1 MTSLRAMVIGL
12 CMLLAAG
19 LALALTP
26 TQKLAD
32 TTARAKLEELIPRE
46 FAGWRI
52 DPMVIPLVSP
62 EVEARLRHLYTETLT
77 RTYINAKGER
87 MMLSIAYG
95 ADQRDGLQVHKPE
108 SCYPAQG
115 FKLTALNP
123 GVLDTRFGAI
133 PVYRLET
140 SKGPRWEP
148 VTYWSTVG
156 DKVVA
161 GSLQRKRAEMGYA
174 VDGKIADGLLFRV
187 SSIDRNSTEA
197 FAQQAKFTNELLEA
211 VDPAARK
218 RLAGIEGPG

>member
-1 MTSLRAMVIGL
+1 MTRVRAFAIGV

-26 TQKLAD
+26 TRKLAD
-32 TTARAKLEELIPRE
+32 TEARAKLEELIPRE

-115 FKLTALNP
+115 FKLLAIKP
-123 GVLDTRFGAI
+123 GVLDTRFGTI

-148 VTYWSTVG
+148 VTYWTTVG
-156 DKVVA
+156 DKVVT
-161 GSLQRKRAEMGYA
+161 GSLQRKRAEMSYA
-174 VDGKIADGLLFRV
+174 LDGKIADGLLFRV
-187 SSIDRNSTEA
+187 SSIDRDSAGA
-197 FAQQAKFTNELLEA
+197 FARQDLFAGELLEA
-211 VDPAARK
+211 MDPAARK
-218 RLAGIEGPG
+218 RLAGVEGPG